1 MTQSNRFDLDKG
13 RPWLESK
20 SGSFFITNDD
30 SYQALVRW
38 MDSGR
43 YKVIIHSGQ
52 TTLMAWDGYNFRYM
66 VVEGQPRRGFETR
79 QEAEDWWYEQH
90 PQDIFAEN
98 IRAAGMFEEGKGTWE
113 DEYSFGKHTSSDPYA
128 PLHGDGSNVI
138 VVGDRYGDSPGLHW
152 PKDDDDHNWKPE
164 GD

>member
-1 MTQSNRFDLDKG
+1 MKHTRFDLDKG
-13 RPWLESK
+13 RPWNESK
-20 SGSFFITNDD
+20 TGSLMIRNDD
-30 SYQALVRW
+30 DHQALVRW

-52 TTLMAWDGYNFRYM
+52 TTTMAWDGYNFRYM

-79 QEAEDWWYEQH
+79 QEAEDWWYGQH
-90 PQDIFAEN
+90 PQDVFAEGF
-98 IRAAGMFEEGKGTWE
+98 RAAVMFQEGKGTWE
-113 DEYSFGKHTSSDPYA
+113 DEYSFGKHTSSDGG

-138 VVGDRYGDSPGLHW
+138 VVGDRYYDSPGLHW

-164 GD
+164 ED

>member
-1 MTQSNRFDLDKG
+1 MMKHTRFDLDKG
-13 RPWLESK
+13 RPWNESK
-20 SGSFFITNDD
+20 TGSLMIRNDD
-30 SYQALVRW
+30 DHQALVRW

-98 IRAAGMFEEGKGTWE
+98 IRAAGMFQEGKGTWE
-113 DEYSFGKHTSSDPYA
+113 DEYSFGKHTSSDGGH
-128 PLHGDGSNVI
+128 LHGDGSNVI

>member
-1 MTQSNRFDLDKG
+1 MMKHTRFDLDKG
-13 RPWLESK
+13 RPWNESK
-20 SGSFFITNDD
+20 TGSLMIRNDD
-30 SYQALVRW
+30 DHQALVRW

-52 TTLMAWDGYNFRYM
+52 TTTMAWDGYNFRYM

-79 QEAEDWWYEQH
+79 QEAEDWWYGQH
-90 PQDIFAEN
+90 PQDVFAEGF
-98 IRAAGMFEEGKGTWE
+98 RAAVMFQEGKGTWE
-113 DEYSFGKHTSSDPYA
+113 DEYSFGKHTSSDGG

-138 VVGDRYGDSPGLHW
+138 VVGDRYYDSPGLHW

-164 GD
+164 ED

>member
-1 MTQSNRFDLDKG
+1 MMKHTRFDLDKG
-13 RPWLESK
+13 RMWNESK
-20 SGSFFITNDD
+20 TGSLMIRNDD
-30 SYQALVRW
+30 DHQALVRW

-90 PQDIFAEN
+90 PQDIFAEGF
-98 IRAAGMFEEGKGTWE
+98 RAAGMFQEGKGTWE
-113 DEYSFGKHTSSDPYA
+113 DEYSFGKGTPSDQSDPTSD
-128 PLHGDGSNVI
+128 LV
-138 VVGDRYGDSPGLHW
+138 VVGDRYYDSPGLYW

>member
-1 MTQSNRFDLDKG
+1 MMKHTRFDLDKG
-13 RPWLESK
+13 RMWNESK
-20 SGSFFITNDD
+20 TGSLMIRNDD
-30 SYQALVRW
+30 DHQALVRW

-90 PQDIFAEN
+90 PQDIFAEGF
-98 IRAAGMFEEGKGTWE
+98 RAAGMFQEGKGTWE
-113 DEYSFGKHTSSDPYA
+113 DEYSFGTHTSSDGGH
-128 PLHGDGSNVI
+128 LHGDGSNVI
-138 VVGDRYGDSPGLHW
+138 VVGDRYGDSPGLPW
-152 PKDDDDHNWKPE
+152 PKDDADPNWKPE
-164 GD
+164 ED

>member
-1 MTQSNRFDLDKG
+1 MKHTRFDLDKG
-13 RPWLESK
+13 RMWNESK
-20 SGSFFITNDD
+20 TGSLMIRNDD
-30 SYQALVRW
+30 DHQALVRW

-98 IRAAGMFEEGKGTWE
+98 IRAAGMFEKGKGTWE

-138 VVGDRYGDSPGLHW
+138 VVGDRYDDSPGLYW

-164 GD
+164 ED